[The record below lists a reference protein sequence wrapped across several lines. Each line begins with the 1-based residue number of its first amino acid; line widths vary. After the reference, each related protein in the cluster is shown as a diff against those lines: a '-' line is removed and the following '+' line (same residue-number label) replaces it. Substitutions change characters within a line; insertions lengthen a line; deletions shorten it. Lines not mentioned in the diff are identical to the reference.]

1 MAVHALDDMTFG
13 FATGC
18 FVCDPNNDKGLQ
30 IPFFHDDEADLIRAE
45 FTLDEHCSGAPRFVH
60 GGLVVTLLDEAMAW
74 ATIAIAG
81 QFAVAKETGVVFR
94 RPVQVG
100 QPHRVEA
107 QITARAGKDIDA
119 SARVFDAKGRRC
131 AHATGKFIVLS
142 ERMARAA
149 IGADIGDSTRYLRG
163 THERS

>member
-1 MAVHALDDMTFG
+1 MAVHALDDVTFG

-18 FVCDPNNDKGLQ
+18 FVCDPKNEKGLQ
-30 IPFFHDDEADLIRAE
+30 ISFFHDDEADLISAD

-60 GGLVVTLLDEAMAW
+60 GGLIVTLLDEAMAW
-74 ATIAIAG
+74 ATIAIAK
-81 QFAVAKETGVVFR
+81 QFAVAKETNAVFR

-100 QPHRVEA
+100 APHRVEA

-119 SARVFDAKGRRC
+119 TARVVDAKGRRC
-131 AHATGKFIVLS
+131 AHATSRFIVLS

-149 IGADIGDSTRYLRG
+149 IGADIGDNSHYLRG
-163 THERS
+163 SP